1 MATGRASVS
10 ASPASPASPPSPPS
24 PLEIRAV
31 KAVRA
36 AAPATVL
43 ALGVFAA
50 VRGVGVLVLTL
61 GSLWAGRDPVR
72 VLGHSWDSVW
82 YLKIAAHGY
91 GRTQMWPDPATGTGY
106 IQSDYAFFPLYP
118 VLMRMVSTVLPGGL
132 VPAGILVAWVCAAVA
147 ALGVY
152 RIGEHVVGPRAG
164 LLLVGLWAAL
174 PHSVVLTL
182 AYTEPLLAALA
193 AWALYALLRERWLWA
208 AGLAVLAGLTRP
220 TGLAV
225 AAAVSALALH
235 AVLTRRSRAPA
246 VWVAGLLA
254 PAGWAAYL
262 VAVGVKVHD
271 PFGGYFT
278 VQRRWGSR
286 FDFGVGAL
294 RSTERVLTGGHVP
307 LATTVTVALLA
318 AAGLLAVLLV
328 LDRAPLPLLVYSGVL
343 LLIAF
348 GGAGFFESKPRF
360 LLPAFPLLL
369 PVAAVMARARPRTAV
384 VVTAGLAGLSYGYGL
399 YLLLVARVPL

>member
-1 MATGRASVS
+1 MATGRVSVS
-10 ASPASPASPPSPPS
+10 ASP
-24 PLEIRAV
+24 LEMRAV

-36 AAPATVL
+36 AAPTTVI

-50 VRGVGVLVLTL
+50 VRGAGVLVLTL
-61 GSLWAGRDPVR
+61 GSWWAGKDPLR
-72 VLGHSWDSVW
+72 VLGRSWDSVW
-82 YLKIAAHGY
+82 YLGIAAHGY
-91 GRTQMWPDPATGTGY
+91 GRTQMWPNASTGTGS

-118 VLMRMVSTVLPGGL
+118 TLMRLVDVVLPGGL
-132 VPAGILVAWVCAAVA
+132 LPAGILVAWVCAAVA
-147 ALGVY
+147 AVGVY
-152 RIGEHVVGPRAG
+152 RIGAWVIGPRAG

-174 PHSVVLTL
+174 PHAVVLSL
-182 AYTEPLLAALA
+182 AYTEALLAALA

-225 AAAVSALALH
+225 AAAVSVMALCAI
-235 AVLTRRSRAPA
+235 VTRRSRAPE

-254 PAGWAAYL
+254 PAGWAAYV
-262 VAVGVKVHD
+262 VAVGVRVRD
-271 PFGGYFT
+271 PLGGYFA

-286 FDFGVGAL
+286 FDFGAGAL
-294 RSTERVLTGGHVP
+294 RSAERVLTGGHVP
-307 LATTVTVALLA
+307 LATTVTVVLLA
-318 AAGLLAVLLV
+318 AAGLLAMLLL
-328 LDRAPLPLLVYSGVL
+328 LDRTPLPLLAYTAIL
-343 LLIAF
+343 LVIAY

-384 VVTAGLAGLSYGYGL
+384 MVTAALAGLSYGYGL

>member
-1 MATGRASVS
+1 MATGRATVT
-10 ASPASPASPPSPPS
+10 AS

-31 KAVRA
+31 KAVRS
-36 AAPATVL
+36 AAPTTVL

-50 VRGVGVLVLTL
+50 VRGLGVLVLAL
-61 GSLWAGRDPVR
+61 GSLWAGKDPVR
-72 VLGHSWDSVW
+72 VLGSSWDSVW
-82 YLKIAAHGY
+82 YLGIAANGY
-91 GRTQMWPDPATGTGY
+91 GRTQMWPDAATGTGY
-106 IQSDYAFFPLYP
+106 IQSDYAFFPLFP
-118 VLMRMVSTVLPGGL
+118 ALMRGVAAVLPGGL
-132 VPAGILVAWVCAAVA
+132 VPAGILIAWVSAAVA

-152 RIGEHVVGPRAG
+152 RVGERVIGPRAG

-174 PHSVVLTL
+174 PHSVVLSL

-193 AWALYALLRERWLWA
+193 AWALYALLRGRWTVA

-225 AAAVSALALH
+225 AAAVCAMALYTIL
-235 AVLTRRSRAPA
+235 VRRSRAPE
-246 VWVAGLLA
+246 VWAAGLLA
-254 PAGWAAYL
+254 PAGWAAYVL
-262 VAVGVKVHD
+262 AVGVRVRD
-271 PFGGYFT
+271 PLGGYFT

-294 RSTERVLTGGHVP
+294 RSAERVLTGGHVP
-307 LATTVTVALLA
+307 LATTVTVVLLA
-318 AAGLLAVLLV
+318 AAGLLALLLL
-328 LDRAPLPLLVYSGVL
+328 LDRTPLPLLAYTAVL
-343 LLIAF
+343 LVIAF

-384 VVTAGLAGLSYGYGL
+384 LVTAGLAGLSYGYGL
-399 YLLLVARVPL
+399 YLMLVARVPL

>member
-1 MATGRASVS
+1 MATGRATVT
-10 ASPASPASPPSPPS
+10 AS

-31 KAVRA
+31 RFVRS
-36 AAPATVL
+36 AAPTTVI

-50 VRGVGVLVLTL
+50 VRGAGVLVLTL
-61 GSLWAGRDPVR
+61 GSWWAGRDPLK
-72 VLGHSWDSVW
+72 VLGRSWDSVW
-82 YLKIAAHGY
+82 YLGIAANGY
-91 GRTQMWPDPATGTGY
+91 GRTQMWPDAVTGTGY

-118 VLMRMVSTVLPGGL
+118 ALMRAVATVLPGGL
-132 VPAGILVAWVCAAVA
+132 VPAGILIAWVCAAVA
-147 ALGVY
+147 AVGIY
-152 RIGEHVVGPRAG
+152 RVGERVIGPRAG

-174 PHSVVLTL
+174 PHSVVLSL

-193 AWALYALLRERWLWA
+193 AWALHALLRGRWTAA

-225 AAAVSALALH
+225 AAAVSAAALY
-235 AVLTRRSRAPA
+235 AVVVRRSRAPE
-246 VWVAGLLA
+246 VWAAGLLA
-254 PAGWAAYL
+254 PVGWAAYVL
-262 VAVGVKVHD
+262 AVGVRVDD
-271 PFGGYFT
+271 PLGGYFA
-278 VQRRWGSR
+278 VQRNWGSR

-294 RSTERVLTGGHVP
+294 RSAERVLTGGHVP

-318 AAGLLAVLLV
+318 AAGLLALLLF
-328 LDRAPLPLLVYSGVL
+328 LDRTPLPLLAYTAIL
-343 LLIAF
+343 LVITF

-384 VVTAGLAGLSYGYGL
+384 LVTVGLAGLSYGYGL
-399 YLLLVARVPL
+399 YLMLVARVPL

>member
-1 MATGRASVS
+1 MGVLTQRRKSAYMATGRVAVS
-10 ASPASPASPPSPPS
+10 AS

-31 KAVRA
+31 RAVRS
-36 AAPATVL
+36 AAPVTVL

-50 VRGVGVLVLTL
+50 VRGAGVLVLAL
-61 GSLWAGRDPVR
+61 GSWWAGRDPVK
-72 VLGHSWDSVW
+72 VLGASWDSVW
-82 YLKIAAHGY
+82 YLAIAGHGY
-91 GRTQMWPDPATGTGY
+91 GRTQMWADGLAGTGSV
-106 IQSDYAFFPLYP
+106 QSDYAFFPLYP
-118 VLMRMVSTVLPGGL
+118 VLIRLVSEVLPGGL
-132 VPAGILVAWVCAAVA
+132 VPAALLIAWVAAGAA
-147 ALGVY
+147 ALGIF
-152 RIGEHVVGPRAG
+152 RIGERLLGPRAG

-193 AWALYALLRERWLWA
+193 AWALHALLRGDWARA

-225 AAAVSALALH
+225 AAAVCASALH
-235 AVLTRRSRAPA
+235 AILVRRSRAPG
-246 VWVAGLLA
+246 VWLAALLA

-262 VAVGVKVHD
+262 LAVGVRTGD
-271 PFGGYFT
+271 PLGGYFT

-286 FDFGVGAL
+286 FDFGAGAL
-294 RSTERVLTGGHVP
+294 RSAEQVLTGGHVP
-307 LATTVTVALLA
+307 LATTVTVVLLA
-318 AAGLLAVLLV
+318 AAALLAVLLL
-328 LDRAPLPLLVYSGVL
+328 LDRTPLPLLAYTGIL
-343 LLIAF
+343 LLITF

-369 PVAAVMARARPRTAV
+369 PVAAVMTRARPRTAV
-384 VVTAGLAGLSYGYGL
+384 LVTAGLAGLSYGYGL

>member
-10 ASPASPASPPSPPS
+10 ASP
-24 PLEIRAV
+24 LEIRAV
-31 KAVRA
+31 RAVRS
-36 AAPATVL
+36 AAPTTVL

-50 VRGVGVLVLTL
+50 VRGAGVLVVTL
-61 GSLWAGRDPVR
+61 GSWWAGRDPLR
-72 VLGHSWDSVW
+72 VLGQSWDSAW
-82 YLKIAAHGY
+82 YLGIAAHGY
-91 GRTQMWPDPATGTGY
+91 GRTLMWPATGS

-118 VLMRMVSTVLPGGL
+118 TLIRLVSAVLPGGL
-132 VPAGILVAWVCAAVA
+132 VPAGLLVAWVCAAA
-147 ALGVY
+147 AAVGVY
-152 RIGEHVVGPRAG
+152 RVGERVIGPRGG

-182 AYTEPLLAALA
+182 AYTEGLLAALA
-193 AWALYALLRERWLWA
+193 AWTLHALLRDRWLWA

-225 AAAVSALALH
+225 AAAVSATALY
-235 AVLTRRSRAPA
+235 AVLVRGSRAPE

-254 PAGWAAYL
+254 PAGWAAYVL
-262 VAVGVKVHD
+262 AVGARTGD
-271 PFGGYFT
+271 PVGGYFD
-278 VQRRWGSR
+278 VQRHWGSR
-286 FDFGVGAL
+286 FDFGQGAL
-294 RSTERVLTGGHVP
+294 RSAERVLTGGHVP
-307 LATTVTVALLA
+307 LATTVTVVLLA

-328 LDRAPLPLLVYSGVL
+328 LDRTPPALLVYTGVL
-343 LLIAF
+343 LLIAY

-384 VVTAGLAGLSYGYGL
+384 VVTAVLAGLGYGYGL

>member
-1 MATGRASVS
+1 MATGRVSVS
-10 ASPASPASPPSPPS
+10 ASP
-24 PLEIRAV
+24 LEMRAV

-36 AAPATVL
+36 AAPPAVI

-50 VRGVGVLVLTL
+50 VRGAGVLVLTL
-61 GSLWAGRDPVR
+61 GSWWAGKDPLR
-72 VLGHSWDSVW
+72 VLGRSWDSVW
-82 YLKIAAHGY
+82 YLGIAANGY
-91 GRTQMWPDPATGTGY
+91 GRTQMWPSPTTGTGS

-118 VLMRMVSTVLPGGL
+118 TLIRLVGSVLPGGL
-132 VPAGILVAWVCAAVA
+132 VPAGILVAWICAAVA
-147 ALGVY
+147 AVGVY
-152 RIGEHVVGPRAG
+152 RIGERVIGPRAG

-174 PHSVVLTL
+174 PHAVVLSL
-182 AYTEPLLAALA
+182 AYTEALLAALA

-225 AAAVSALALH
+225 AAAVSVTALCAILS
-235 AVLTRRSRAPA
+235 RRSRAPE

-254 PAGWAAYL
+254 PAGWAAYV
-262 VAVGVKVHD
+262 VAVGVRVRD
-271 PFGGYFT
+271 PLGGYFA
-278 VQRRWGSR
+278 VQRHWGSR
-286 FDFGVGAL
+286 FDFGAGAL
-294 RSTERVLTGGHVP
+294 RSAERVLTGGHVP
-307 LATTVTVALLA
+307 LATTVTVVLLA
-318 AAGLLAVLLV
+318 AAGLLAMLLV
-328 LDRAPLPLLVYSGVL
+328 LDRTPLPLLAYTAIL
-343 LLIAF
+343 LLIAY

-384 VVTAGLAGLSYGYGL
+384 MVTAGLAGLSYGYGL

>member
-10 ASPASPASPPSPPS
+10 GS

-31 KAVRA
+31 KAVRS

-50 VRGVGVLVLTL
+50 VRGAGVLVLTV
-61 GSLWAGRDPVR
+61 GSWWAGRDPLR
-72 VLGHSWDSVW
+72 VLGASWDSAW
-82 YLKIAAHGY
+82 YLGIAANGY
-91 GRTQMWPDPATGTGY
+91 GRTLMWPETGS

-118 VLMRMVSTVLPGGL
+118 ALIRLVAAVLPGGL
-132 VPAGILVAWVCAAVA
+132 VPAGILVAWLCAAA
-147 ALGVY
+147 AAVGVY
-152 RIGEHVVGPRAG
+152 RIGERVIGPRAG

-174 PHSVVLTL
+174 PHAVVLTL
-182 AYTEPLLAALA
+182 AYTEALLAALA
-193 AWALYALLRERWLWA
+193 AWALHALLRGRWLWA

-225 AAAVSALALH
+225 AAAVSAMALY
-235 AVLTRRSRAPA
+235 AVLARGSRAPA
-246 VWVAGLLA
+246 VWVAGLVA
-254 PAGWAAYL
+254 PAGWAAYVL
-262 VAVGVKVHD
+262 AIGVRMGD
-271 PFGGYFT
+271 PLGGYFT

-286 FDFGVGAL
+286 FDFGEGAL
-294 RSTERVLTGGHVP
+294 RSAERVLTGGHVP
-307 LATTVTVALLA
+307 LATTVTVVLLA

-328 LDRAPLPLLVYSGVL
+328 LDRTPLPLLAYTAVL
-343 LLIAF
+343 LVIAY

-384 VVTAGLAGLSYGYGL
+384 VVTAVLAGLGYGYGL